1 MDEMA
6 GSGWTAELT
15 QLAGHASP
23 DVVAALH
30 AAEAADN
37 EAYTRYTAWVTL
49 ADQNRQAN
57 AQAAVGLPANFVSSE
72 TTMAAFNAIEPALE
86 AANQADDTLAALIT
100 AHLEA

>member
-6 GSGWTAELT
+6 GSDCTVELT
-15 QLAGHASP
+15 QLAVHASP

-30 AAEAADN
+30 AAEVADN
-37 EAYTRYTAWVTL
+37 EAYIRYAAWVTL

-57 AQAAVGLPANFVSSE
+57 VQAAVGLPANFVNSE
-72 TTMAAFNAIEPALE
+72 TTMAAFNTIKPGLE